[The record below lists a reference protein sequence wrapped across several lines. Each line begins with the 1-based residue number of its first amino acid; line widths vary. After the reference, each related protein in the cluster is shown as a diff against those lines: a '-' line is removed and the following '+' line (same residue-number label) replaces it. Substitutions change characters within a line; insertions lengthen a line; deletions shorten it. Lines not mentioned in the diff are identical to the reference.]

1 MRQLGTIL
9 FFWALI
15 LAPVAGHAQPAD
27 SQGTGNLSVV
37 KAAQEPRTIGIFCAS
52 ALGLIS
58 ILRIRRTRI

>member
-15 LAPVAGHAQPAD
+15 LAPIVGHAQSAD
-27 SQGTGNLSVV
+27 SQANRNLSVV
-37 KAAQEPRTIGIFCAS
+37 KAAQEPQTIGFFCAG